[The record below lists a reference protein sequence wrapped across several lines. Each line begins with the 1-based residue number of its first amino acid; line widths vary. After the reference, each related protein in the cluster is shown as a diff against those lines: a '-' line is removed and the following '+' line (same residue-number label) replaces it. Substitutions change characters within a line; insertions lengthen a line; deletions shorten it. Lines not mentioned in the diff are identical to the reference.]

1 MSIQPTNQRVVPQPG
16 VPARAKDASARRAL
30 AALDET
36 PGPVSGAALARAIG
50 RGIAD
55 YDAHGASVEYRTSPV
70 GRTPTP
76 AD

>member
-1 MSIQPTNQRVVPQPG
+1 MSIQPTTQQVAPHPRVPT
-16 VPARAKDASARRAL
+16 RAKDASAREAL
-30 AALDET
+30 AGLDET